1 MTTAGL
7 GRSAYIDIAGYQQA
21 PHGQET
27 ASLLGLSTTT
37 GGSTTQA
44 AGTTSLVVAS
54 ASGNASWVAGAA
66 WILDG
71 PTSEVVTVTGSADG
85 THLTLAAPGTQ
96 FAHAPGV
103 SVSQAGS
110 AGCLAATILRACGWI
125 ENYCQQGASSGS
137 GASAGDRSLFALSR
151 TERWGMPSMRAYLDR
166 DRVLAIMPGHF
177 PVQSVSAVAVEF
189 GQGQSLTLD
198 ASAAEVQTTG
208 RLVELPYLLQ
218 SGVTLGAQLFL
229 DTRGLSRGLRQWATI
244 AYVGGPCAVGNVPY
258 DIEQAAVWVVSDLL
272 SQRQN
277 PTGASEIR
285 LGKRDLVQRQRGDV
299 VGDSILL
306 LRAHDALEPYRA
318 GGWA

>member
-1 MTTAGL
+1 MTTGTTAGL
-7 GRSAYIDIAGYQQA
+7 GRSAYIDIAGYQEA

-37 GGSTTQA
+37 GGVSTQP
-44 AGTTSLVVAS
+44 AGTTALVVVSAS
-54 ASGNASWVAGAA
+54 ANASWTAGPA

-71 PTSEVVTVTGSADG
+71 PTSEIVTVTGSADG
-85 THLTLAAPGTQ
+85 THLTLAAPGTA

-103 SVSQAGS
+103 SVTQAG
-110 AGCLAATILRACGWI
+110 ANGCLAATILRACGWI
-125 ENYCQQGASSGS
+125 ENYCQQGAS
-137 GASAGDRSLFALSR
+137 AGDRSLYALTRS
-151 TERWGMPSMRAYLDR
+151 ERWPMPTTRAYLDR
-166 DRVLAIMPGHF
+166 DRVLALMPGHF

-198 ASAAEVQTTG
+198 AAQCELQSSG

-229 DTRGLSRGLRQWATI
+229 DTRGLSRSLRQWATI
-244 AYVGGPCAVGNVPY
+244 TYVGGPCASGAVPY
-258 DIEQAAVWVVSDLL
+258 DIEQAAVWMTSDLL
-272 SQRQN
+272 SHRQN
-277 PTGASEIR
+277 PTGAAEQS
-285 LGKRDLVQRQRGDV
+285 LGKRRLVQRQRGDA

>member
-1 MTTAGL
+1 MTTGL

-37 GGSTTQA
+37 GGGSNQP

-54 ASGNASWVAGAA
+54 ASGNASWTAGPA

-71 PTSEVVTVTGSADG
+71 PTSEIVTVTGSADG
-85 THLTLAAPGTQ
+85 THLSLAAPGTA

-125 ENYCQQGASSGS
+125 ENYCQQGASAG
-137 GASAGDRSLFALSR
+137 SAGDRSLYALSR
-151 TERWGMPSMRAYLDR
+151 SERWGMPSMRAYLDR

-198 ASAAEVQTTG
+198 AAQCELQSSG

-229 DTRGLSRGLRQWATI
+229 DTRGLSRSLRQWATI
-244 AYVGGPCAVGNVPY
+244 TYVGGPCASGAVPY
-258 DIEQAAVWVVSDLL
+258 DIEQAAVWMTSDLL

-277 PTGASEIR
+277 PTGAAEQS
-285 LGKRDLVQRQRGDV
+285 LGKRRLVQRQRGDA